1 MHNMLSILVLT
12 RTFEVSYGSSYI
24 LRLPFHYT
32 INVWLSYMFSD
43 SVSMFWSV
51 QILLFISVLSFR
63 DIQLSEGY
71 EWDSIN
77 NLIASQFHAC
87 PNTGPGFPMSY
98 VVVFCVQLFEVRGG
112 CSFC

>member
-1 MHNMLSILVLT
+1 VNVLVCT
-12 RTFEVSYGSSYI
+12 DF
-24 LRLPFHYT
+24 F
-32 INVWLSYMFSD
+32 
-43 SVSMFWSV
+43 
-51 QILLFISVLSFR
+51 LLFISVLSFR

-112 CSFC
+112 CSFCWCWWNCWQSLFIIMI